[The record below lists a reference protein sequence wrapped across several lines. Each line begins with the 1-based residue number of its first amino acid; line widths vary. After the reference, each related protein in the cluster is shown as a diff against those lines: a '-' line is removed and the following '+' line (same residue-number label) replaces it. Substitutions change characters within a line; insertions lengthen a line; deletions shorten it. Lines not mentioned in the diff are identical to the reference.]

1 MERIARIKSME
12 AITTDVIRFRLE
24 KPESIQYRPG
34 QAVDVSIKRKGWE
47 KELRAFTFTSLTT
60 DDYLEFCIKT
70 YPDHHGVTEQL
81 RRFTTEDS
89 FILHDVFGSI
99 EYKGPG
105 LFIAG
110 GAGVTP
116 FIAIFKEL
124 ARTGQVGENKLLFAN
139 KTKSDIILNDYFET
153 LLGTHFINVL
163 SNEEVEGYE
172 HGYVTEA
179 LLRKYTDEGLK
190 YFYLCGPDPMMNAV
204 EVSLKAMGVTENFI
218 VREQF

>member
-1 MERIARIKSME
+1 M
-12 AITTDVIRFRLE
+12 
-24 KPESIQYRPG
+24 
-34 QAVDVSIKRKGWE
+34 
-47 KELRAFTFTSLTT
+47 
-60 DDYLEFCIKT
+60 
-70 YPDHHGVTEQL
+70 
-81 RRFTTEDS
+81 
-89 FILHDVFGSI
+89 
-99 EYKGPG
+99 
-105 LFIAG
+105 
-110 GAGVTP
+110 
-116 FIAIFKEL
+116 

>member
-1 MERIARIKSME
+1 MERVVRIKSME
-12 AITTDVIRFRLE
+12 AITIDVIRFRLE
-24 KPESIQYRPG
+24 KPDSIQYKPG
-34 QAVDVSIKRKGWE
+34 QAVDVSIKRKDWE
-47 KELRAFTFTSLTT
+47 NELRAFTFTSLTT

-81 RRFTTEDS
+81 RALTTEDS
-89 FILHDVFGSI
+89 FILHDVFGTI
-99 EYKGPG
+99 EYKGSG

-110 GAGVTP
+110 GAGITP

-139 KTKSDIILNDYFET
+139 KTKSDIILNDYFKM
-153 LLGTHFINVL
+153 LLGEQFINVL
-163 SNEEVEGYE
+163 SSEEVEGYE

-179 LLRKYTDEGLK
+179 LIRKYADAGLK

-204 EVSLKAMGVTENFI
+204 EASLHVMGVTEEYI

>member
-172 HGYVTEA
+172 HGYVTEV